1 MAADTRNRRIKKTAV
16 VDRDE
21 AEPPVASQSAS
32 RYRRTATAPVNRQL
46 SLFGDHTPT
55 EPLIVAERVP
65 IAVRAWCEPVPKS
78 SDDAVEPGDDADEPD
93 NDAPEPGDDAT
104 ETVDGDWN
112 NYRPSRFIAVRPAPE
127 ETGLVAVALVGDI
140 SDWRPWWE
148 MLIYEGDEPATELK
162 EYVKARSRPHTNGRR
177 YTGEGSTS

>member
-78 SDDAVEPGDDADEPD
+78 SDDAAEPSDDAAEPD
-93 NDAPEPGDDAT
+93 GDR
-104 ETVDGDWN
+104 N
-112 NYRPSRFIAVRPAPE
+112 NYRPSRFIAIRPAPE
-127 ETGLVAVALVGDI
+127 GTALAAVALVGDV
-140 SDWRPWWE
+140 SDCRPWWE
-148 MLIYEGDEPATELK
+148 MLIYEGDEPAAELK
-162 EYVKARSRPHTNGRR
+162 EYVKERSRPHT
-177 YTGEGSTS
+177 